1 MPILKNHVTV
11 EVNSEE
17 GDPVKSTNQQ
27 TNFNYETK
35 NTIRFSSKGTQRQY
49 FVRAENILIPNS
61 YYNILTGVNDTL
73 SVTEINPNTSYTVVI
88 DEGNYDINS
97 FITEFKQEINLLS
110 ARTFDA
116 VFNQSQGKLII
127 SYTGATDSV
136 TFNDSGSTLFKVLGL
151 TDGVNHNFTVASPL
165 LAQNTSIL
173 RRTKYLNIHVSKGF
187 SLNNH
192 YKKNGRSNV
201 LTRVPIISDPFTD
214 NFFPNDNSNNIFQ
227 IDPISDITI
236 FRIELRDERGVLV
249 DLNGETWQFDLVF
262 YEYR

>member
-11 EVNSEE
+11 QVNSDE

-27 TNFNYETK
+27 TDFNYEPK
-35 NTIRFSSKGTQRQY
+35 NTIKFSSKGTQRQY

-61 YYNILTGVNDTL
+61 YYNILAGVNDIL
-73 SVTEINPNTSYTVVI
+73 EVTETSPNTSYTVVL

-97 FITEFKQEINLLS
+97 FITEFKEEINLLS
-110 ARTFDA
+110 ARTFD
-116 VFNQSQGKLII
+116 VIFNQSQGKLIF
-127 SYTGATDSV
+127 SYTGATASV
-136 TFNDSGSTLFKVLGL
+136 SFDFTGSNIFSVLGL
-151 TDGVNHNFTVASPL
+151 TEGVNHSFTVASPL
-165 LAQNTSIL
+165 LAQKTTIL
-173 RRTKYLNIHVSKGF
+173 RRTKFLNIHISKGF

-192 YKKNGRSNV
+192 YKKTGRSNV
-201 LTRVPIISDPFTD
+201 ITRVPIISDPFTD

-227 IDPISDITI
+227 INPVSDITN
-236 FRIELRDERGVLV
+236 FRIELKDERGVLV